1 MPYAFRPDRLCADC
15 CSASVLYAIYAILTT
30 ELDLRVVEENKSK
43 LRGFGSRVMSPK
55 GKDAALYRRL
65 VKQCDEYRKTL
76 CTEKRALMAEFQAQL
91 QQVAEEVD

>member
-1 MPYAFRPDRLCADC
+1 MPFGQTG
-15 CSASVLYAIYAILTT
+15 SALTVVMQSMLTT

-55 GKDAALYRRL
+55 SRDAALYRRL